1 MHFGA
6 RPLGEPA
13 AISSYLY
20 TSVWYSLPKRPG
32 SRNAFAVSPSTV
44 DMANDGSNGSP
55 FSQKLEVPEA
65 LTFDDVLLRPKESR
79 VEPDEAD
86 VSTRVSSNVELTIP
100 VLSAAMDT
108 VTESGLAIAMA
119 REGGL
124 GVLHRNMSVE
134 ETAAEVERVKRADE
148 LVIRRENVVT
158 ASPDQP
164 VREVDAMM
172 EHEGVSGAPVVDED
186 DAVLG
191 IISGTDIRPYLEVG
205 ESDAVSEAMTDE
217 VITASED
224 IDAREA
230 LELMY
235 DHKIERVP
243 VVDDDDR
250 LVGLV
255 TMQGVLARREHTD
268 AARDESGS
276 LLIGV
281 AVGPFEEERAV
292 AADEAGAD
300 VVFIDCAH
308 AHNLNVLDS
317 ARAIKAEVD
326 ADVVVGNVGTRE
338 AAEAA
343 VDFADGLKVGIGPG
357 SICTTRVVSG
367 AGMPQ
372 ITAVAQVADVAQ
384 REDVPVIAD
393 GGIRYS
399 GDAIKAIA
407 AGADA
412 VMLGSYFAG
421 TDEAPGR
428 VITMNGKRYKQ
439 YRGMGSVGAM
449 SEGGGDRY
457 LKDAEEDEEFVPEGV
472 EAATPYK
479 GPLSS
484 ELHQL
489 VGGMRSGMGY
499 VGAETLTDFKERAE
513 FVRVSQAGQTEGHP
527 HDVTITDEAPNYSP
541 E

>member
-1 MHFGA
+1 
-6 RPLGEPA
+6 
-13 AISSYLY
+13 
-20 TSVWYSLPKRPG
+20 
-32 SRNAFAVSPSTV
+32 
-44 DMANDGSNGSP
+44 MATDSGR
-55 FSQKLEVPEA
+55 FSAKLDVPEA

-79 VEPDEAD
+79 VEPDDAD
-86 VSTRVSSNVELTIP
+86 LSTRVSKNVELTVP

-108 VTESGLAIAMA
+108 VTESDLAIAMA

-124 GVLHRNMSVE
+124 GVLHRNMTVE
-134 ETAAEVERVKRADE
+134 ETAAEVERVKRAHE

-158 ASPDQP
+158 VSPDDT
-164 VREVDAMM
+164 VREADAVM
-172 EHEGVSGAPVVDED
+172 ERQGVSGAPVVDD
-186 DAVLG
+186 DDTVLG

-205 ESDAVSEAMTDE
+205 EDDAVREAMTDE
-217 VITASED
+217 VITAPED
-224 IDAREA
+224 VEAREA

-243 VVDDDDR
+243 IVDDDR

-255 TMQGVLARREHTD
+255 TMQGILQRREHEE
-268 AARDESGS
+268 AARDGDGR
-276 LLIGV
+276 LLAGV

-292 AADEAGAD
+292 AADEAD
-300 VVFIDCAH
+300 VDVIFIDCAH

-317 ARAIKAEVD
+317 AEAIKATVD
-326 ADVVVGNVGTRE
+326 ADVVVGNVGTLE

-372 ITAVAQVADVAQ
+372 MTAVAEVADVAA
-384 REDVPVIAD
+384 DHGVPVIAD

-399 GDAIKAIA
+399 GDAIKALA

-428 VITMNGKRYKQ
+428 VITMNGKKYKQ

-449 SEGGGDRY
+449 KSGGGDRY
-457 LKDAEEDEEFVPEGV
+457 LKEEDEDEEFVPEGV

-479 GPLSS
+479 GSLAS

-489 VGGMRSGMGY
+489 TGGMRSGMGY
-499 VGAETLTDFKERAE
+499 VGAETVPDLHERAE
-513 FVRVSQAGQTEGHP
+513 FVRVSTAGQSESHP
-527 HDVTITDEAPNYSP
+527 HDVMITDEAPNYSP
-541 E
+541 DE

>member
-1 MHFGA
+1 
-6 RPLGEPA
+6 
-13 AISSYLY
+13 
-20 TSVWYSLPKRPG
+20 
-32 SRNAFAVSPSTV
+32 
-44 DMANDGSNGSP
+44 MAKDP
-55 FSQKLEVPEA
+55 DRFSDKLDVPEA
-65 LTFDDVLLRPKESR
+65 LTFDDVLLRPMESR
-79 VEPDEAD
+79 VEPDDAD
-86 VSTRVSSNVELTIP
+86 LTSRVSKNVDLTVP

-108 VTESGLAIAMA
+108 VTESELAIAMA

-124 GVLHRNMSVE
+124 GVLHRNMTVE
-134 ETAAEVERVKRADE
+134 ETAAEVERVKRAHE
-148 LVIRRENVVT
+148 LVIRRGNVVT
-158 ASPDQP
+158 VSPDDT
-164 VREVDAMM
+164 VREADRLMAR
-172 EHEGVSGAPVVDED
+172 EGVSGAPVVDD
-186 DAVLG
+186 DDVVLG

-205 ESDAVSEAMTDE
+205 EEDAVREAMTDE
-217 VITASED
+217 VITAPESV
-224 IDAREA
+224 DAREA

-243 VVDDDDR
+243 VVADGDR

-255 TMQGVLARREHTD
+255 TMQGVLQRREHED
-268 AARDESGS
+268 AARDDDGR
-276 LLIGV
+276 LIAGV

-300 VVFIDCAH
+300 VLFIDCAH
-308 AHNLNVLDS
+308 AHNLAVLES
-317 ARAIKAEVD
+317 AEAIKRTVD
-326 ADVVVGNVGTRE
+326 ADVVVGNIGTRE

-343 VDFADGLKVGIGPG
+343 VDFADGIKVGIGPG

-372 ITAVAQVADVAQ
+372 ITAVSEVADVAAAHG
-384 REDVPVIAD
+384 VPVIAD

-428 VITMNGKRYKQ
+428 VITMEGKKYKQ

-449 SEGGGDRY
+449 KSGGGDRY
-457 LKDAEEDEEFVPEGV
+457 LKDEADDEEFVPEGV

-479 GPLSS
+479 GSLAS

-489 VGGMRSGMGY
+489 TGGMRSGMGY
-499 VGAETLTDFKERAE
+499 VGAATIPAVHEHAA
-513 FVRVSQAGQTEGHP
+513 FVRVSTAGQTEGHP
-527 HDVTITDEAPNYSP
+527 HDVMITDEAPNYSP
-541 E
+541 EQ

>member
-1 MHFGA
+1 
-6 RPLGEPA
+6 
-13 AISSYLY
+13 
-20 TSVWYSLPKRPG
+20 
-32 SRNAFAVSPSTV
+32 
-44 DMANDGSNGSP
+44 MANDVPERES
-55 FSQKLEVPEA
+55 FSEKLQVPEA
-65 LTFDDVLLRPKESR
+65 LTFDDVLLRPAESR
-79 VEPDEAD
+79 VEPDDAD
-86 VSTRVSSNVELTIP
+86 VSTRVSKNVELNVP

-108 VTESGLAIAMA
+108 VTESGMAIGMA

-124 GVLHRNMSVE
+124 GVLHRNMDVE
-134 ETAAEVERVKRADE
+134 RMVAEIERVKRADE
-148 LVIRRENVVT
+148 LVIRRDNVVT
-158 ASPDQP
+158 ANPDQTIS
-164 VREVDAMM
+164 EVDEMM
-172 EHEGVSGAPVVDED
+172 EHRGVSGAPVVDDED
-186 DAVLG
+186 TVLG

-205 ESDAVSEAMTDE
+205 ESDEVREAMTDE
-217 VITASED
+217 VITAPRD
-224 IDAREA
+224 VTAREA

-243 VVDDDDR
+243 IVDDDKR

-255 TMQGVLARREHTD
+255 TMQSILQRREHEN
-268 AARDESGS
+268 AARDEGGR
-276 LLIGV
+276 LRVGV
-281 AVGPFEEERAV
+281 AVGPFEMDRAT

-300 VVFIDCAH
+300 VLFIDCAH

-317 ARAIKAEVD
+317 ARDIKESVE
-326 ADVVVGNVGTRE
+326 ADVVVGNIGTRE
-338 AAEAA
+338 AAEAC

-357 SICTTRVVSG
+357 SICTTRVVTG

-372 ITAVAQVADVAQ
+372 ITAVAQVADVAAE
-384 REDVPVIAD
+384 RDVPVIAD

-421 TDEAPGR
+421 THEAPGR
-428 VITMNGKRYKQ
+428 VITMNGKKYKQ

-449 SEGGGDRY
+449 KSGGGDRY
-457 LKDAEEDEEFVPEGV
+457 LKDVDEDKEEEFVPEGV

-479 GPLSS
+479 GTLAS

-499 VGAETLTDFKERAE
+499 VGSETIPEFKRESR
-513 FVRVSQAGQTEGHP
+513 FVRVSSAGQTEGHP
-527 HDVTITDEAPNYSP
+527 HDVMITDEAPNYSP
-541 E
+541 QGE

>member
-1 MHFGA
+1 
-6 RPLGEPA
+6 
-13 AISSYLY
+13 
-20 TSVWYSLPKRPG
+20 
-32 SRNAFAVSPSTV
+32 
-44 DMANDGSNGSP
+44 MANDVPDREP
-55 FSQKLEVPEA
+55 FSEKLRVPES

-86 VSTRVSSNVELTIP
+86 VSTRVSQNVELNIP

-108 VTESGLAIAMA
+108 VTESDMAIGMA
-119 REGGL
+119 RHGGL
-124 GVLHRNMSVE
+124 GVLHRNMDVDRMVTE
-134 ETAAEVERVKRADE
+134 IQRVKRADE
-148 LVIRRENVVT
+148 VIIRREDVVT
-158 ASPDQP
+158 ASPDQT
-164 VREVDAMM
+164 VHEVDEMM
-172 EHEGVSGAPVVDED
+172 DREGVSGAPVVDDD

-205 ESDAVSEAMTDE
+205 DTDEVREAMTDK
-217 VITASED
+217 VITATRD
-224 IDAREA
+224 VTAREA

-235 DHKIERVP
+235 EHKIERVP
-243 VVDDDDR
+243 IVDEDER
-250 LVGLV
+250 LVGLL
-255 TMQGVLARREHTD
+255 TMQGILQRREFEN
-268 AARDESGS
+268 AARDEDGR
-276 LLIGV
+276 LRVGA

-292 AADEAGAD
+292 AADDAGAD

-308 AHNLNVLDS
+308 AHNLNVVET
-317 ARAIKAEVD
+317 ARNIRERID
-326 ADVVVGNVGTRE
+326 ADIVVGNVGTRA
-338 AAEAA
+338 AAEAL
-343 VDFADGLKVGIGPG
+343 VDFADGIKVGIGPG

-372 ITAVAQVADVAQ
+372 ISAVAEVADVASAH
-384 REDVPVIAD
+384 DVPVIAD

-428 VITMNGKRYKQ
+428 VITINGKKYKQ

-449 SEGGGDRY
+449 QSGGGERY
-457 LKDAEEDEEFVPEGV
+457 LKDPDEDEDYVPEGV

-479 GPLSS
+479 GTLES

-499 VGAETLTDFKERAE
+499 VGADSIPTFKERSE
-513 FVRVSQAGQTEGHP
+513 FVRISSAGQTEGHP
-527 HDVTITDEAPNYSP
+527 HDVMITDEAPNYSP
-541 E
+541 DE

>member
-1 MHFGA
+1 MA
-6 RPLGEPA
+6 
-13 AISSYLY
+13 
-20 TSVWYSLPKRPG
+20 T
-32 SRNAFAVSPSTV
+32 RNVFDCPVTTIY
-44 DMANDGSNGSP
+44 MATDSDP
-55 FSQKLEVPEA
+55 FSSKLDVPEA

-79 VEPDEAD
+79 VEPDDAD
-86 VSTRVSSNVELTIP
+86 LSSRVSRNVELTVP

-108 VTESGLAIAMA
+108 VTESDLAIAMA

-124 GVLHRNMSVE
+124 GVLHRNMTVE
-134 ETAAEVERVKRADE
+134 ETAAEVERVKRAHE

-158 ASPDQP
+158 VSPDDT
-164 VREVDAMM
+164 VREADRLM
-172 EHEGVSGAPVVDED
+172 EREGVSGAPVVDD
-186 DAVLG
+186 GDAVLG

-205 ESDAVSEAMTDE
+205 EEDAVREAMTDE
-217 VITASED
+217 VITAPESVN
-224 IDAREA
+224 AREA

-243 VVDDDDR
+243 VVADGNR

-255 TMQGVLARREHTD
+255 TMQGVLQRREHED
-268 AARDESGS
+268 AARDEDGR
-276 LLIGV
+276 LLAGV

-300 VVFIDCAH
+300 VLFIDCAH

-317 ARAIKAEVD
+317 ARAIKGTVD

-372 ITAVAQVADVAQ
+372 ITAVSEVADVAADH
-384 REDVPVIAD
+384 DVPVIAD

-421 TDEAPGR
+421 TEEAPGR
-428 VITMNGKRYKQ
+428 VITMQGKKYKQ

-449 SEGGGDRY
+449 KSGGGDRY
-457 LKDAEEDEEFVPEGV
+457 LKDDDDDEEFVPEGV

-479 GPLSS
+479 GTLAS

-489 VGGMRSGMGY
+489 TGGMRSGMGY
-499 VGAETLTDFKERAE
+499 VGADTISDVHERAE
-513 FVRVSQAGQTEGHP
+513 FVRVSSAGQTEGHP
-527 HDVTITDEAPNYSP
+527 HDVMITDEAPNYSP
-541 E
+541 SE